1 MFFSLF
7 NANGLFNDFYQN
19 GKQKYLKGGMAM
31 PRKLAVVLFALLLI
45 GLSWGTEV
53 TYQGKLTDSTG
64 VAVNGD
70 VDIILAIYTN
80 VTGTTLVTVDTS
92 TVTCT
97 NGLFSG
103 IFDLT
108 ISSSVLSSPST
119 NLYYEVSVDLGGGY
133 TKLTPRKLITAEI
146 KALWAL
152 NATYALTAG
161 SALSANSALNADHA
175 AKADSA
181 DYADEANYSATA
193 GVAAVALYADSTD
206 WSALAAWADA
216 VLAEDVVY
224 EDSITGLGDNAQDAI
239 DNLYADM
246 IALPDADELV
256 KVGDL
261 GTPDWLNENFF
272 AQDATN
278 HITIKYAAIGAD
290 QIADEAIGVDK
301 FALGTNACDVFY
313 FDGSAWLVG
322 QLSAECVEYD
332 GTDVKA
338 VLDDYET
345 RLALI
350 ESGAGDTLVIVGA
363 GGTPDFLNTDFFE
376 QGADHIVIK
385 DKSIGVEKFDNGVGI
400 DGDMFVY
407 SSGDWT
413 IGNAL
418 ATKVDYDNS
427 MSGLAGTTVQKAIDE
442 LAGVTK
448 SDSIWSADAFV
459 SDTIVAMANFKIH
472 SELIADSIQAV
483 GDYIDLDD
491 NVNVWGDLTV
501 DNDLYTDN
509 INAIGTTIG
518 IYNDVDIWGKLY
530 VEEDLD
536 VGQDVVINDGL
547 YVDHIYVDGED
558 TIKVHDYFM
567 IEDELIVDN
576 IEASALATEISVNDD
591 VDIWGDLYVD
601 GKLTIDGG
609 IDPTYLALTP
619 QATSPFPIASGD
631 PGIWVDNTDKKLYY
645 YDGSGQW
652 QLNTEYTAGDGLSI
666 TDHEFS
672 VNVDDVTIEIV
683 ADVLQVKDGGIS
695 TDKLADDAV
704 TTPKIM
710 DDAVTTVKLDDG
722 SVTTDKIAAD
732 AVTNAKIADDAISTV
747 KIRDEA
753 VTSDKIA
760 YRTIDK
766 NDMATGSITSRAI
779 EDGSIQS
786 DDIDDAQIISRTIAT
801 GAVTSIKILDG
812 TIKPEDLETPST
824 GGAGTVFRYDGSDW
838 QHDFPEAGDV
848 EFDNTYAGA
857 IITETI
863 VQGAIEELDLRL
875 GDEEGDADD
884 EVRLT
889 HDTRSAF
896 LSTDF
901 FAYED
906 DTTIII
912 KDDGIGAEQIDWGLG
927 TGEVDAEDIP
937 YDHATYKDVDAA
949 LGHLMALSSAWSD
962 RLDHVVVVAKN
973 GDDTSADG
981 SQKAPFKTI
990 AKAIDYGVNT
1000 ASWKG
1005 SDFIV
1010 YLMPGTYNEQVLIDD
1025 DNIHIIGIK
1034 PEITIITY
1042 DGAYAVKFDG
1052 VDGAQLRNLTVKN
1065 GSSTGYTILIDGSKN
1080 IELKDVYAYSD
1091 GASAGAAA
1099 LRLDGTSP
1107 DVMIRGGGYWG
1118 DLFGIYSNPSSGDAK
1133 IIIMDSRI
1141 YGKNDD
1147 ALYLDAT
1154 EVELHSGELSNDDV
1168 ADREIYAC
1176 NGSKV
1181 LMGAIKYDWHNIEL
1195 VGGSTLEYFILQD
1208 SIIVTNMIAPD
1219 AVTTEK
1225 IANDQITLAK
1235 MANNAVASAEIVN
1248 YSIIGDDIHE
1258 NAITGWHVDDHSL
1271 LTVDIG
1277 WGYGSDSISAKDDSK
1292 RNS

>member
-1 MFFSLF
+1 
-7 NANGLFNDFYQN
+7 
-19 GKQKYLKGGMAM
+19 M

-64 VAVNGD
+64 IAVNGD

-80 VTGTTLVTVDTS
+80 VAGTTLVTIDTT

-97 NGLFSG
+97 NGLFTG
-103 IFDLT
+103 VFDLT

-119 NLYYEVSVDLGGGY
+119 NLYYEISLDLGGGY
-133 TKLTPRKLITAEI
+133 NTLTPRKLITAEI

-161 SALSANSALNADHA
+161 SALAAITALNADHA
-175 AKADSA
+175 AKADSS

-206 WSALAAWADA
+206 WSALASWADA
-216 VLAEDVVY
+216 VLAANVVY
-224 EDSITGLGDNAQDAI
+224 DDTITGLGDNAQDAI

-246 IALPDADELV
+246 ITLPDADELV
-256 KVGDL
+256 KIGDL

-272 AQDATN
+272 AQDAIN
-278 HITIKYAAIGAD
+278 HITIKDAAIGAD
-290 QIADEAIGVDK
+290 QIADEVIGVDK
-301 FALGTNACDVFY
+301 FAIGTDACDVFY
-313 FDGSAWLVG
+313 YDGSAWLVG
-322 QLSAECVEYD
+322 QLSAECIDYY
-332 GTDVKA
+332 GTDVA
-338 VLDDYET
+338 FVLDDYET
-345 RLALI
+345 RLSLI
-350 ESGAGDTLVIVGA
+350 ESGAGDTLVIVGP

-376 QGADHIVIK
+376 QGIDHIIVK
-385 DKSIGVEKFDNGVGI
+385 DKAIGVAKFADGTAS

-442 LAGVTK
+442 LAAVTK
-448 SDSIWSADAFV
+448 SDTIWSENALV
-459 SDTIVAMANFKIH
+459 IDTIVSMANFKIH
-472 SELIADSIQAV
+472 GELIADSIQAV

-491 NVNVWGDLTV
+491 NVNVWGDLKV
-501 DNDLYTDN
+501 DDELYTDN

-536 VGQDVVINDGL
+536 VGQDVIINDGL
-547 YVDHIYVDGED
+547 YVDHIYVEDED

-567 IEDELIVDN
+567 IEEELIVDD
-576 IEASALATEISVNDD
+576 IEASALATEISIHDD
-591 VDIWGDLYVD
+591 VDVWGDLYVD
-601 GKLTIDGG
+601 GDVTIDGKLTVDGG

-631 PGIWVDNTDKKLYY
+631 PGIWVDDTDNKLYY
-645 YDGSGQW
+645 YDGTGQW
-652 QLNTEYTAGDGLSI
+652 HLNIEYTAGDGLSL
-666 TDHEFS
+666 TGYEFE

-683 ADVLQVKDGGIS
+683 ADDLQVKDGGIS

-704 TTPKIM
+704 TTPKIK
-710 DDAVTTVKLDDG
+710 DDAITTVKLDDE

-732 AVTNAKIADDAISTV
+732 AVTNAKIADDAVTTP
-747 KIRDEA
+747 KIADDA
-753 VTSDKIA
+753 VTTPKIKDDAVTNAKIA
-760 YRTIDK
+760 DNAITTSKID
-766 NDMATGSITSRAI
+766 DRSIL
-779 EDGSIQS
+779 S
-786 DDIDDAQIISRTIAT
+786 DDIDDNAIIGRTIKT
-801 GAVTSIKILDG
+801 GAVTTSKILDG
-812 TIKPEDLETPST
+812 TIEPIDLKTPGT
-824 GGAGTVFRYDGSDW
+824 GGAGTIFRYDGSDW
-838 QHDFPEAGDV
+838 QHDLLEAGDV
-848 EFDNTYAGA
+848 EFDNTYSGA

-863 VQGAIEELDLRL
+863 VQGAIENLDLRL
-875 GDEEGDADD
+875 GDEEDDADD

-912 KDDGIGAEQIDWGLG
+912 KDDGIGSDQINWGLG
-927 TGEVDAEDIP
+927 TGEVDADDIP
-937 YDHATYKDVDAA
+937 YDDATYTDIGAA
-949 LGHLMALSSAWSD
+949 LDNLMTITSTFAD
-962 RLDHVVVVAKN
+962 RLDYVVVVAKN
-973 GDDTSADG
+973 GDDGSADG
-981 SQKAPFKTI
+981 SQKAPFLTI

-1099 LRLDGTSP
+1099 LRLEQVP
-1107 DVMIRGGGYWG
+1107 M
-1118 DLFGIYSNPSSGDAK
+1118 
-1133 IIIMDSRI
+1133 
-1141 YGKNDD
+1141 
-1147 ALYLDAT
+1147 
-1154 EVELHSGELSNDDV
+1154 
-1168 ADREIYAC
+1168 
-1176 NGSKV
+1176 
-1181 LMGAIKYDWHNIEL
+1181 
-1195 VGGSTLEYFILQD
+1195 
-1208 SIIVTNMIAPD
+1208 
-1219 AVTTEK
+1219 
-1225 IANDQITLAK
+1225 
-1235 MANNAVASAEIVN
+1235 
-1248 YSIIGDDIHE
+1248 
-1258 NAITGWHVDDHSL
+1258 
-1271 LTVDIG
+1271 
-1277 WGYGSDSISAKDDSK
+1277 
-1292 RNS
+1292 